1 MHKPDAETGQ
11 VILTHRGRSFS
22 RRDLW
27 WLLPCLVFIC
37 AGLGLG
43 LYQIEELRP
52 RYGLLASYLRV
63 EAWFLMA
70 YFFLLILIAG
80 ILYRMSTARRFFTI
94 QEYGLRWRVRGF
106 RVHQASFDQISGIA
120 TAETERRF
128 LGKAIQTD
136 FQSVIYFKDGRVV
149 ELDNQL
155 ENLAELVKAIKGQF
169 YPKIYPTLLQEF
181 KAGRQLQFGPLAVQD
196 GSLKLAKGISAAT
209 FLAEPPRPKG
219 MKSVPFAEIAN
230 LAVNSGYL
238 VVKSE
243 NSKTKRIPVSQIP
256 NFEILLKLVE
266 QRVNA

>member
-1 MHKPDAETGQ
+1 MPKPLDETGQ
-11 VILTHRGRSFS
+11 MILTHRGRSFS

-27 WLLPCLVFIC
+27 WLLPSLVFIS

-43 LYQIEELRP
+43 FYQIEQLRH
-52 RYGLLASYLRV
+52 RYGLLASYYRV

-70 YFFLLILIAG
+70 YFFLLILMAG
-80 ILYRMSTARRFFTI
+80 IIYRMSTARRFFSI
-94 QEYGLRWRVRGF
+94 QEKGLRWRIKGF

-120 TAETERRF
+120 AAETERSF

-149 ELDNQL
+149 ELNSQL
-155 ENLAELVKAIKGQF
+155 ENLPELVEAIKGQL
-169 YPKIYPTLLQEF
+169 YPKIYPGLLQEF
-181 KAGRQLQFGPLAVQD
+181 KAGRQLQFGPLAIQNGALQV
-196 GSLKLAKGISAAT
+196 AKGIPSAQ

-219 MKSVPFAEIAN
+219 MRSVPFSEIAC
-230 LAVNSGYL
+230 LAVHSGYL

-243 NSKTKRIPVSQIP
+243 KFKARRIPVSQIP

-266 QRVNA
+266 QGVNS